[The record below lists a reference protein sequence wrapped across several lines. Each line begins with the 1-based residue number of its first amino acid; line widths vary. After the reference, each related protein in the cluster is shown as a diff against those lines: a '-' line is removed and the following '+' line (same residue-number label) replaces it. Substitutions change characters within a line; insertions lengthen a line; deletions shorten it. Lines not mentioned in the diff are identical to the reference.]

1 MKGNWREKEAWSRP
15 APDRYCER
23 PVPCLVCPRLE
34 RGGGIQLRNHN
45 FVPGQ
50 GPEQAAVLVIGEA
63 PGKQAN
69 TNATVFG
76 GNGKKELE
84 ENYLVR
90 AGLKVGDVRFTNV
103 VKCAPRGFNP
113 PTDNTIRVCGQH
125 FLDAEIRYGNPDLII
140 TMGASA
146 LRHFQGMVVTGQ
158 GAMSGQRNDGT
169 IDLDM
174 DHGMPLLIQDKDRE
188 TRTIIPM
195 YGAVAG
201 MVDADFLSDL
211 MEDFDRVKVWRS
223 GEYEPLTLENMDK
236 PVYRELLTKADIMDV
251 FNQELQALTPY
262 TRPHIAIDTE
272 ELPDGTPYCITFAL
286 GEREGF
292 LIMADQHDLLL
303 ALDFEIHT
311 WNLKVVCHY
320 YLHDEE
326 ACRRLEV
333 RLPLAVRRMRDT
345 MMDAY
350 HLQLTSQSLKVL
362 SWRLLGI
369 RMREFMDV
377 VRGPS
382 LAQLKLWLEV
392 VGGEEWDK
400 GIRKPRQTALHK
412 KALGMLKKIWEEEEG
427 RRKAKKQY
435 DPWEAWDEIPEESRM
450 RVENPDVMGPIPRNS
465 IEWVEKKE
473 LLDYA
478 CQDAVSTWRLVEIL
492 EKMAI
497 ARRRDMF
504 GKRGKY

>member
-1 MKGNWREKEAWSRP
+1 VS
-15 APDRYCER
+15 
-23 PVPCLVCPRLE
+23 
-34 RGGGIQLRNHN
+34 
-45 FVPGQ
+45 GQ
-50 GPEQAAVLVIGEA
+50 GPEQAEVLVIGEA

-76 GNGKKELE
+76 GNGKTELE
-84 ENYLVR
+84 ENYLRR
-90 AGLKVGDVRFTNV
+90 AGLKSGEVRFTNV
-103 VKCAPRGFNP
+103 VKCAPRGFNS
-113 PTDNTIRVCGQH
+113 PTDNTIRVCGSH
-125 FLDAEIRYGNPDLII
+125 FLDAEIRYCNPNLII

-146 LRHFQGMVVTGQ
+146 LRHFQGMVVKGGGSQ
-158 GAMSGQRNDGT
+158 SGQRGDGT

-174 DHGMPLLIQDKDRE
+174 DHGFPLWIRDNDGE
-188 TRTIIPM
+188 SRTLIPM
-195 YGAVAG
+195 YGAAAG

-211 MEDFDRVKVWRS
+211 MEDFDRVKAWRN
-223 GEYEPLTLENMDK
+223 GEWESPVLKDLDK
-236 PVYRELLTKADIMDV
+236 PVYRELLTKDDV
-251 FNQELQALTPY
+251 WQAFKQPIERERRWE
-262 TRPHIAIDTE
+262 RPHLAIDTE
-272 ELPDGTPYCITFAL
+272 ELPDGTPYCLTFAMDDQN
-286 GEREGF
+286 GY
-292 LIMADQHDLLL
+292 LIMANRKDLLQEL
-303 ALDFEIHT
+303 ETHIRCEGYT
-311 WNLKVVCHY
+311 VVCHY

-326 ACRRLEV
+326 ACHRLGV
-333 RLPLAVRRMRDT
+333 LLPMTVRRMRDT

-412 KALGMLKKIWEEEEG
+412 KALVMLKKIKEEEEG

-435 DPWEAWDEIPEESRM
+435 DPWEAWDAIPEESRM
-450 RVENPDVMGPIPRNS
+450 LVENPDVMGPIPRNS
-465 IEWVEKKE
+465 IEWVDKEE

-478 CQDAVSTWRLVEIL
+478 CQDAISTWRLVEML
-492 EKMAI
+492 ENMAV

-504 GKRGKY
+504 GKRGGY

>member
-1 MKGNWREKEAWSRP
+1 
-15 APDRYCER
+15 
-23 PVPCLVCPRLE
+23 VCPRLE

-50 GPEQAAVLVIGEA
+50 GPEQAEVLVIGEA

-76 GNGKKELE
+76 GNGKTELE
-84 ENYLVR
+84 ENYLRR
-90 AGLKVGDVRFTNV
+90 AGLKSGEVRFTNV
-103 VKCAPRGFNP
+103 VKCAPRGFNS
-113 PTDNTIRVCGQH
+113 PTDNTIRVCGSH
-125 FLDAEIRYGNPDLII
+125 FLDAEIRYCNPNLII

-146 LRHFQGMVVTGQ
+146 LKHFQGMVVRGL
-158 GAMSGQRNDGT
+158 GSMSGQRGDGT

-174 DHGMPLLIQDKDRE
+174 DHGFPLLIEDKDGE
-188 TRTIIPM
+188 TRVLIPM
-195 YGAVAG
+195 YGAAAG

-211 MEDFDRVKVWRS
+211 MDDFDRVKAWRDGTWES
-223 GEYEPLTLENMDK
+223 LSTLEHVK
-236 PVYRELLTKADIMDV
+236 PEYRELRTKKEMTEVFERLCYKKSIRGKIM
-251 FNQELQALTPY
+251 P
-262 TRPHIAIDTE
+262 IAIDTE
-272 ELPDGTPYCITFAL
+272 ELPDGTPYCVTFAL
-286 GEREGF
+286 SDKEGF
-292 LIMADQHDLLL
+292 LVMANRPDLIQE
-303 ALDFEIHT
+303 LDDAIRG
-311 WNLKVVCHY
+311 WNFKVVCHY

-326 ACRRLEV
+326 ACRRLGLY
-333 RLPLAVRRMRDT
+333 LPISVMYMRDT

-382 LAQLKLWLEV
+382 MSQLKLWLEV

-412 KALGMLKKIWEEEEG
+412 KALGMLKKIQEEEEG

-435 DPWEAWDEIPEESRM
+435 NPWEAWDAIPEEQRM
-450 RVENPDVMGPIPRNS
+450 LVENPDVMGPIPRNS
-465 IEWVEKKE
+465 IEWVEAGE
-473 LLDYA
+473 LLAYA
-478 CQDAVSTWRLVEIL
+478 CQDAISTWRLIEVL
-492 EKMAI
+492 QKMAV

-504 GKRGKY
+504 GKRG